1 MRIINNQNLK
11 IMKVSIKKYHYL
23 DELQSNLIK
32 TVWKGS
38 AGSVYS
44 INLPFNRYAI
54 VTLKSL
60 KLC

>member
-1 MRIINNQNLK
+1 
-11 IMKVSIKKYHYL
+11 MKVSIKKYHYL
-23 DELQSNLIK
+23 DEPQANLIK
-32 TVWKGS
+32 TVWKGQ

-54 VTLKSL
+54 LTLKSL

>member
-1 MRIINNQNLK
+1 
-11 IMKVSIKKYHYL
+11 MKVSIKKYHYL